1 MQMCCNHH
9 LLDVLDGGHICVQNS
24 SCQSKEEMKERI
36 RFGSAVRKLH
46 YCLFAF
52 VLFQFDKA

>member
-9 LLDVLDGGHICVQNS
+9 LLDVLDGGHIFVQNS
-24 SCQSKEEMKERI
+24 SCQSKEEMKVCK
-36 RFGSAVRKLH
+36 FH

-52 VLFQFDKA
+52 FLFQFDKA